1 MSKTPYEI
9 RLDLL
14 KLAKDA
20 AYEAIHSKRE
30 ALMAKYH
37 SSRETY
43 PGETGPR
50 DPLAFPS
57 LPEFPSVE
65 EILKDAEKLKGFVD
79 AAG

>member
-14 KLAKDA
+14 KLAKET
-20 AYEAIHSKRE
+20 AYEAIHAKRE
-30 ALMAKYH
+30 AQMAKYH

-43 PGETGPR
+43 PGEVGPR

-57 LPEFPSVE
+57 LPEFPSLE